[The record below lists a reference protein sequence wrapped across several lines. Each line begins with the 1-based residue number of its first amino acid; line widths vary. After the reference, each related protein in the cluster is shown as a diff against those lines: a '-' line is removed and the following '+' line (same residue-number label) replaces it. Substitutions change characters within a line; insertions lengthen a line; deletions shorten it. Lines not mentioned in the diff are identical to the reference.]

1 MWDDRLLEVC
11 RRHPDLVAVY
21 ESRHGRLGL
30 LLRQTLAPL
39 GVERVEWLAETR
51 AIARAIIEDLRAA
64 RFSGGTV
71 VLQWLRLEDVARIV
85 GRWVRRWDGDP
96 TRRSQLIATVERAV
110 TDQLFIQSCAAAR
123 VSPAER
129 AAAEEAAA
137 ATMRTLMPAGRA
149 LDDAGLEALKLWYES
164 MASRWLA
171 IRPAQRRRLVLQT
184 HVWIAECA
192 LADPVMGPG
201 IAVKD
206 LGPDGPLA
214 RALTRLVTDDV
225 TQWRHWIDLA
235 RLDLERALRR
245 PPAERGQAWAR
256 ALFMIPYRLPV
267 PRRAGLRALPGAA
280 AASRPA

>member
-21 ESRHGRLGL
+21 ESGHGRLGL

-39 GVERVEWLAETR
+39 SVERVEWLDETR
-51 AIARAIIEDLRAA
+51 TVARAIIEDLRAA
-64 RFSGGTV
+64 RFTGGTV
-71 VLQWLRLEDVARIV
+71 VLQWLRVEDIARIV
-85 GRWVRRWDGDP
+85 SRWVRRWDGDP
-96 TRRSQLIATVERAV
+96 ARRSELIATVERAV
-110 TDQLFIQSCAAAR
+110 TDQLFLQSRAAA
-123 VSPAER
+123 VVTPDER
-129 AAAEEAAA
+129 AAAAAV
-137 ATMRTLMPAGRA
+137 TRTLMPAGRA
-149 LDDAGLEALKLWYES
+149 LDDAGLDALKLWYEA
-164 MASRWLA
+164 MAPRWLA

-192 LADPVMGPG
+192 LGDPVLGPG
-201 IAVKD
+201 LAVKD

-214 RALTRLVTDDV
+214 RALTRLVTGADASA
-225 TQWRHWIDLA
+225 WRHWIDLA

-256 ALFMIPYRLPV
+256 ALFMIPYQLPV
-267 PRRAGLRALPGAA
+267 PRRARLRALPGGA

>member
-21 ESRHGRLGL
+21 ESGHGRLGL

-39 GVERVEWLAETR
+39 SVERVEWLDETR
-51 AIARAIIEDLRAA
+51 TVARAIIEDLRAA
-64 RFSGGTV
+64 RFTGGTV
-71 VLQWLRLEDVARIV
+71 VLQWLRVEDVARIV
-85 GRWVRRWDGDP
+85 SRWVRRWDGDP
-96 TRRSQLIATVERAV
+96 ARRSELIATVERAV
-110 TDQLFIQSCAAAR
+110 TDQLFLQSRAAA
-123 VSPAER
+123 VVTPDER
-129 AAAEEAAA
+129 AAAAAV
-137 ATMRTLMPAGRA
+137 TRTLMPAGRA
-149 LDDAGLEALKLWYES
+149 LDDAGLDALKLWYEA
-164 MASRWLA
+164 MAPRWLA

-192 LADPVMGPG
+192 LGDPVLGPG
-201 IAVKD
+201 LAVKD

-214 RALTRLVTDDV
+214 RALTRLVIGADASA
-225 TQWRHWIDLA
+225 WRHWIDLA

-256 ALFMIPYRLPV
+256 ALFMIPYQLPV
-267 PRRAGLRALPGAA
+267 PRRARLRALPGGA

>member
-21 ESRHGRLGL
+21 ESGHGRLGL

-39 GVERVEWLAETR
+39 SVERVEWLDETR
-51 AIARAIIEDLRAA
+51 TVARAIIEDLRAA
-64 RFSGGTV
+64 RFTGGTV
-71 VLQWLRLEDVARIV
+71 VLQWLRVEDIARIV
-85 GRWVRRWDGDP
+85 SRWVRRWDGDP
-96 TRRSQLIATVERAV
+96 ARRSELIATVERAV
-110 TDQLFIQSCAAAR
+110 TDQLFLQSRAAA
-123 VSPAER
+123 VVTPDER
-129 AAAEEAAA
+129 AAAAAV
-137 ATMRTLMPAGRA
+137 TRTLMPAGRA
-149 LDDAGLEALKLWYES
+149 LDDAGLDALKLWYEA
-164 MASRWLA
+164 MAPRWLA

-192 LADPVMGPG
+192 LGDPVLGPG
-201 IAVKD
+201 LAVKD

-214 RALTRLVTDDV
+214 RALTRLVIGADASA
-225 TQWRHWIDLA
+225 WRHWIDLA

-256 ALFMIPYRLPV
+256 ALFMIPYQLPV
-267 PRRAGLRALPGAA
+267 PRRARLRALPGGA

>member
-21 ESRHGRLGL
+21 ESGHGRLGL

-39 GVERVEWLAETR
+39 SVERVEWLDETR
-51 AIARAIIEDLRAA
+51 TVARAIIEDLRAA
-64 RFSGGTV
+64 RFTGGTV
-71 VLQWLRLEDVARIV
+71 VLQWLRVEDVARIV
-85 GRWVRRWDGDP
+85 SRWVRRWDGDP
-96 TRRSQLIATVERAV
+96 ARRSELIATVERAV
-110 TDQLFIQSCAAAR
+110 TDQLFLQSRAAA
-123 VSPAER
+123 VVTPDER
-129 AAAEEAAA
+129 AAAAAV
-137 ATMRTLMPAGRA
+137 TRTLMPAGRA
-149 LDDAGLEALKLWYES
+149 LDDAGLDALKLWYEA
-164 MASRWLA
+164 MAPRWLA

-192 LADPVMGPG
+192 LGDPVLGPG
-201 IAVKD
+201 LAVKD

-214 RALTRLVTDDV
+214 RALTRLVTGADASA
-225 TQWRHWIDLA
+225 WRHWIDLA

-256 ALFMIPYRLPV
+256 ALFMIPYQLPV
-267 PRRAGLRALPGAA
+267 PRRARLRALPGGA

>member
-11 RRHPDLVAVY
+11 RRHPDLVAAY

-39 GVERVEWLAETR
+39 SVERVEWLAETR
-51 AIARAIIEDLRAA
+51 SVARAIIEDLRDA
-64 RFSGGTV
+64 RFTGGTV

-96 TRRSQLIATVERAV
+96 ERRSELIATVERAV
-110 TDQLFIQSCAAAR
+110 TDQLFIQSCAEAR
-123 VSPAER
+123 VTPDER

-149 LDDAGLEALKLWYES
+149 LDDAGLEVLKLWYES

-192 LADPVMGPG
+192 LTDPVMGPG

-206 LGPDGPLA
+206 LGPDGPLV
-214 RALTRLVTDDV
+214 RALTRLVTDDAE
-225 TQWRHWIDLA
+225 QWRHWIDLA

-245 PPAERGQAWAR
+245 PPAERGQVWAR

-267 PRRAGLRALPGAA
+267 PRRAGLHALPGGAS
-280 AASRPA
+280 ASRPA